1 MPPIS
6 RLCVVRIADLLNPVG
21 PPPDAAAPGDS
32 IDEGKRLIRL
42 GGDKGLSLAERV
54 SERFHRLTWRT
65 PIHGMRL
72 KGRHPLK
79 LIAVPDDPFLGDAK
93 RGSALLEGSL
103 VFRGERRA
111 LDTLNLK
118 KPDFSS
124 GFADYLHSFAWLR
137 DLSTVA
143 TRGQATPIA
152 ENLMRL
158 WLEAHADTVSEPAWR
173 ADLWGRRILFWTA
186 HAPLILS
193 STDLV
198 YRSRVLN
205 TLARGARHID
215 RGADKVAPGAPRVA
229 ALCGVVAAGL
239 LIAGGDAR
247 RGATE
252 AALAKALAAS
262 IFEDGGNVARAPTAQ
277 VDLLMLL
284 TALREIYAAR
294 RLDPPASLTNAI
306 DALVPALL
314 GICHG
319 DRDLSSWQGGAPI
332 GADALEQIIAATG
345 VRTRPLR
352 QARDWG
358 YQRLAAGSA
367 VVIVDA
373 APPPV
378 ARLVEGGCAS
388 TLAFELSDGPNRIV
402 VNCGGART
410 GVVQL
415 PAALTD
421 GLRTTAAHS
430 TLIVGDSNSTA
441 IHSDGT
447 LGRGVA
453 EVELARQESEGSSRI
468 EASHDGY
475 ARRFGFLHRRQL
487 VLASDGRELRGE
499 DMLLPAT
506 KRRKLVAT
514 GFAIRFHLG
523 LGVQVSPTADGLA
536 ALLRLPGGGLWQFRC
551 RGGTLAVEDSVWIDA
566 DGRPHATMQLV
577 VTGESP
583 AGGASVSWGL
593 KRAG

>member
-1 MPPIS
+1 MND
-6 RLCVVRIADLLNPVG
+6 V
-21 PPPDAAAPGDS
+21 PPPGAFTPDQAGGADG
-32 IDEGKRLIRL
+32 IDQGKRLIRS
-42 GGDKGLSLAERV
+42 GGDKGLSLAERLA
-54 SERFHRLTWRT
+54 ERFHRLTWRT
-65 PIHGMRL
+65 PIHDMRL

-79 LIAVPDDPFLGDAK
+79 LIAVPDDPFLGDVR
-93 RGSALLEGSL
+93 RGNALLDGTL
-103 VFRGERRA
+103 TFRGESRA
-111 LDTLNLK
+111 VETLDLT
-118 KPDFSS
+118 KPDFSKAF
-124 GFADYLHSFAWLR
+124 GDYLHGFSWLR

-143 TRGQATPIA
+143 TRVQATPVA
-152 ENLMRL
+152 EALMRR
-158 WLEAHADTVSEPAWR
+158 WLEAHADKVSEPAWR

-215 RGADKVAPGAPRVA
+215 RGADKAAPGAPRIA

-239 LIAGGDAR
+239 LIPGGDAR

-252 AALAKALAAS
+252 AALAKAIGVS
-262 IFEDGGNVARAPTAQ
+262 IFEDGGNVARAPAAQ

-284 TALREIYAAR
+284 TQLREVYAAR
-294 RLDPPASLTNAI
+294 RIDPPATVTAAI
-306 DALVPALL
+306 QTLVPALL
-314 GICHG
+314 GVCLG
-319 DRDLSSWQGGAPI
+319 DRDLGSWQGGAPI
-332 GADALEQIIAATG
+332 GVERLEQIIQASG

-352 QARDWG
+352 QAREWG

-367 VVIVDA
+367 VAILDA

-388 TLAFELSDGPNRIV
+388 TLAFEFSDGANRIV
-402 VNCGGART
+402 VNCGGARA
-410 GVVQL
+410 GLAQL
-415 PAALTD
+415 PPALAE

-441 IHSDGT
+441 IHADGT
-447 LGRGVA
+447 LGRGVG
-453 EVELARQESEGSSRI
+453 EVELARQESDGSSRI
-468 EASHDGY
+468 DASHDGY

-487 VLASDGRELRGE
+487 TLTSDGRELRGE

-523 LGVQVSPTADGLA
+523 LGIQVSPTADGQA

-551 RGGTLAVEDSVWIDA
+551 RGGALAIEESVWIDA
-566 DGRPHATMQLV
+566 DGRPHATMQLA

-583 AGGASVSWGL
+583 AGGASVSWAL